1 MTNENQ
7 LEKQFSQISKNFF
20 LNEPLL
26 FSVFTTHSLVQNP
39 NLSVPF
45 RTGNFIIQ
53 YSPQLVKNYSPL
65 QLESALKF
73 ELYRILLG
81 HPYARQPHNAKKGAL
96 FLASDIIISQFFKP
110 LSILDLPEEPAG
122 IAYLKFQA
130 ARFKNLEYPLGKK
143 WDGTQELAFF
153 QRNLQLDRKTGD
165 LIFQDDLTFEQ
176 WYKKIVFLIN
186 ETSAAGTQNAGSG
199 NSQSLI
205 PELAEQAAEL
215 WEENPEAQKNINSQI
230 QKAEAEQGWGG
241 IGGNLELQIKD
252 SCDFSFDY
260 RRALTKFRAK
270 IVSAERYLTR
280 MRPSRRYGFSAM
292 GSRYRRRANLL
303 VAVDVSGSITEESF
317 SHFYKAITNFFFLG
331 MIQKIDL
338 IFFDVNL
345 KNSTPLPFNK
355 SISLEQIKGR
365 GGTNFQPAVDF
376 FAEHKADYSGM
387 IIFTDG
393 EGAPPVVKSGS
404 DILWILDSRLS
415 FEKSRYWIDSLPGST
430 STYLPF

>member
-1 MTNENQ
+1 MANENL
-7 LEKQFSQISKNFF
+7 LEKQFSLISKSWF

-26 FSVFTTHSLVQNP
+26 FSVLTTHSLVQNP

-45 RTGNFIIQ
+45 RTGNFIIE
-53 YSPQLVKNYSPL
+53 YSPKIIQNYTQP

-110 LSILDLPEEPAG
+110 LSSSDLPEEPSG
-122 IAYLKFQA
+122 IAYLKFHA
-130 ARFKNLEYPLGKK
+130 ARIKNLEYPLGKK
-143 WDGTQELAFF
+143 WADTEELAFF

-176 WYKKIVFLIN
+176 WYKKIVFLIE
-186 ETSAAGTQNAGSG
+186 ETSAAGTQNAGNG
-199 NSQSLI
+199 NSQALI
-205 PELAEQAAEL
+205 PELAEESAEL
-215 WEENPEAQKNINSQI
+215 WEENEDAQKNLQSQI

-241 IGGNLELQIKD
+241 IGGNLELHIKE

-345 KNSTPLPFNK
+345 KNTKPVLFSK
-355 SISLEQIKGR
+355 SINLSQINAR
-365 GGTNFQPAVDF
+365 GGTNFQPAIDF
-376 FAEHKADYSGM
+376 FAEHKSDYSGM

-393 EGAPPVVKSGS
+393 EGAPPKVQFSP

-415 FEKSRYWIDSLPGST
+415 YEKSRYWINSLPGSC